1 MLIYLLLDNK
11 ETVDAGVFMAR
22 YNELVERRN
31 NLLLSFEG
39 QNKLAQSI
47 YDDLGYTHSH
57 SLALAHSLIFSLTHR

>member
-1 MLIYLLLDNK
+1 MLICLLADNK
-11 ETVDAGVFMAR
+11 ESVDAGVFMAR

-47 YDDLGYTHSH
+47 YDDLGYSLTH
-57 SLALAHSLIFSLTHR
+57 SLALDHSLIYLLTHR

>member
-1 MLIYLLLDNK
+1 MLICLLADNK
-11 ETVDAGVFMAR
+11 ESVDAGDFMAR

-47 YDDLGYTHSH
+47 YDDLGYSLTH
-57 SLALAHSLIFSLTHR
+57 SLALDHSLIHSLTHR

>member
-1 MLIYLLLDNK
+1 MLIYLLIDNK

-57 SLALAHSLIFSLTHR
+57 SLTRTRSLTNLLAHS